1 MDFPMNF
8 TTSRKIRW
16 TKQDEEYLRK
26 YASLKSTKE
35 IAKELGRTYRA
46 LRMHAFVLKIRLT
59 FNFQKPGQF
68 HEFPCGCSG
77 ILPKTRGESN
87 VFAKAGQNH
96 RTRSWICRIFS
107 ILRSAEYEAKKRG
120 YKPISSTH
128 AEIRELMKSNK
139 CWLCGNKLIWNFGR
153 GQTPHLHHDHE
164 TGEILGFTHPRCN
177 PRALQNEICRLKKR
191 LDKLSRV

>member
-1 MDFPMNF
+1 MNF
-8 TTSRKIRW
+8 TTNKKIRW
-16 TKQDEEYLRK
+16 TRQDEEYLRK
-26 YASLKSTKE
+26 HASLKSAKE

-59 FNFQKPGQF
+59 FNFQKPGRF
-68 HEFPCGCSG
+68 HKFPCGCVG
-77 ILPKTRGESN
+77 ILPKVRGESN
-87 VFAKAGQNH
+87 IFAKAAQNH
-96 RTRSWICRIFS
+96 RTRSWVCRILG
-107 ILRSAEYEAKKRG
+107 ILRSAQYESRRRG
-120 YKPISSTH
+120 YKPIISTH

-139 CWLCGNKLIWNFGR
+139 CWLCGNRLTWNLGR

-164 TGEILGFTHPRCN
+164 TGEIHGFTHPRCN